1 MNLETLR
8 IAVVGSG
15 RVGHALVRAMRAAG
29 LDVTGPVGRGATGA
43 GFDLVFLAV
52 PDRAIADAA
61 RLIESGRLV
70 AHCSGATTLDALA
83 PHEALSIHPLTTI
96 TGPESSLGGVGCAIA
111 GSTPAALALADA
123 LARRLGMNPVSVAE
137 SDRDIY
143 HAAAS
148 MASNY
153 LVTLEDAAERLFAA
167 AGVGGGRELVA
178 PLVHAA
184 VASWQ
189 SLGGERAL
197 TGPIARGDEETVG
210 RQRAAV
216 AARAPQL
223 LPLWDALADAT
234 RALAARRQAGAGADA
249 RTGASR

>member
-8 IAVVGSG
+8 IAIVGSG

-29 LDVTGPVGRGATGA
+29 LDVTGPLGRGATGA
-43 GFDLVFLAV
+43 GFELVVLAV

-61 RLIESGRLV
+61 RLIESGRCV
-70 AHCSGATTLDALA
+70 AHCSGATSLDVLA
-83 PHEALSIHPLTTI
+83 PHEALSVHPLTTI
-96 TGPESSLGGVGCAIA
+96 TGPDASLAGVGCAIA
-111 GSTPAALALADA
+111 GSTPAAFRLAES
-123 LARRLGMNPVSVAE
+123 LARRLGMNPVSVADA
-137 SDRDIY
+137 DRDVY

-167 AGVGGGRELVA
+167 AGVGREHVA
-178 PLVHAA
+178 PLVQAA
-184 VASWQ
+184 LDSWQ

-216 AARAPQL
+216 ATRAPQL

-234 RALAARRQAGAGADA
+234 RALAARRQAETG
-249 RTGASR
+249 TGAAR